1 MLRER
6 VNEALKAAMK
16 SKEQR
21 AVATL
26 RLIQAALKD
35 RDIAARSKGNTE
47 GIDEDEILQ
56 MLHKM
61 VAQRRDSI
69 EMYEKGGR
77 DDLAAQEKAEIDIIQ
92 TFLPAQMNDAEIAAA
107 VEAAIAET
115 GAGGIKD
122 MGKVMA
128 SLRARHPG
136 AMDFGKASAK
146 VKALL
151 A

>member
-61 VAQRRDSI
+61 VAQRHDSI

-92 TFLPAQMNDAEIAAA
+92 TFLPAQMDDAEVAAA